1 MTMDGVIIVVIRPGI
16 EGYLM
21 TGEITIE
28 TIYGEDDLGIIIP
41 FITETLT
48 DIGGAVM
55 GEMTVEGNILEYM
68 GVIVVSMVVVLE
80 DMVVI
85 VVDTVVENKDKLFRK
100 IYLYPI
106 TAGGRTHRVPVAG
119 ERRDDGLW
127 TEGEESDCDGGNS
140 GNRTRHRGDSRA

>member
-1 MTMDGVIIVVIRPGI
+1 
-16 EGYLM
+16 M

-41 FITETLT
+41 FITETST

-55 GEMTVEGNILEYM
+55 GEMTMNGDILEYM

-80 DMVVI
+80 DMVVN
-85 VVDTVVENKDKLFRK
+85 VVDTVDTVVENKDKLFRK

-106 TAGGRTHRVPVAG
+106 TAGGRTHGVPVAG

-127 TEGEESDCDGGNS
+127 TEGEESDCDRGNT
-140 GNRTRHRGDSRA
+140 GNRTRHRGDSCA